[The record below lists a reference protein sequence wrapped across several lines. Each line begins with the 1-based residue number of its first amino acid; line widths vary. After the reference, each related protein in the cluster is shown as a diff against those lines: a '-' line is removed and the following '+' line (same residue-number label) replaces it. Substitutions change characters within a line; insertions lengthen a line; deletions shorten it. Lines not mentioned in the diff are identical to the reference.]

1 MAAAGDRIGNF
12 TLVRQ
17 LGAGGMGETWEAVRQ
32 TGHDFEQRVAI
43 KLAAAGTLDSPDAL
57 AAFRSEAA
65 LAASLRH
72 PNIAGVLD
80 IDERSGH
87 IVCELVDGADLRAVL
102 RAAPG
107 GKLEVAVLVHVLA
120 QIARGLSHAHR
131 RVLRG
136 KLSPVIHRDMSPGN
150 VVVDYD
156 GNVKIVDFGIA
167 KATATPDVSET
178 IKGKLSYMAPEQAM
192 GVRMDGRAD
201 QYAVGVIAYEA
212 LTAARPNDGA
222 HEGETLACILG
233 GRHVPLGKRAP
244 HVNPAFVAVI
254 ERMLALRPEQRFASM
269 EAVLDALVPFT
280 PSYTIH
286 RELVPLVVHARQ
298 PHTIVRENGQ
308 FVSRPV
314 AAVPSLAVPSAELA
328 AALSEEPVAGP
339 RPKGTPRRS
348 HAAMPVIGHS
358 ARNLQGRALAGPMQ
372 SAQALISTLS
382 ANAPAP
388 VEPATVVRP
397 RPKPPAA
404 VPHDGETAVSVR
416 ADSRAARSGRPGEGG
431 ALERLLASRGFW
443 QALTLLGAVMLGL
456 VAWIALSP
464 DALLWLGPSASSPTV
479 MPTRAV
485 FAPGPPAA
493 AATTS
498 ATPTRL
504 AQGSELGAAASA
516 KPAAISGAGD
526 ALKGVGSDPP
536 PSAAGAAERP
546 TLASSV
552 SGQRGAFAADAVVDP
567 VVANLPLGKAGRHHA
582 QDKLNGAAALVRVK
596 VIPRGRVWIDHELRG
611 EANPGLEI
619 SLAPGKHVVA
629 AGRDAPIESR
639 SIELQPGAS
648 ELVAFE
654 IDDK

>member
-43 KLAAAGTLDSPDAL
+43 KLAAPGTLDSPDAL
-57 AAFRSEAA
+57 SAFRSEAA

-107 GKLEVAVLVHVLA
+107 GKLEVSVLVHVLA

-167 KATATPDVSET
+167 KATATPDVSES

-192 GVRMDGRAD
+192 GARMDGRAD

-244 HVNPAFVAVI
+244 HLNAAFVAVI

-314 AAVPSLAVPSAELA
+314 AAVPSLAVHSAELA
-328 AALSEEPVAGP
+328 AGLSDEPVAGLSS
-339 RPKGTPRRS
+339 KAAPRRP

-358 ARNLQGRALAGPMQ
+358 ALNVQGRALAGPMQ

-382 ANAPAP
+382 ANVPTPA
-388 VEPATVVRP
+388 EPATVVRP

-404 VPHDGETAVSVR
+404 LPQDGVTALSVG
-416 ADSRAARSGRPGEGG
+416 AGSRAARGGRPGEHG
-431 ALERLLASRGFW
+431 ALQRLLASRGFW
-443 QALTLLGAVMLGL
+443 QGLTLLGAVLLGL

-464 DALLWLGPSASSPTV
+464 DALLWLGPSASAPSVTPG
-479 MPTRAV
+479 RAV
-485 FAPGPPAA
+485 FAPSPP
-493 AATTS
+493 T
-498 ATPTRL
+498 
-504 AQGSELGAAASA
+504 
-516 KPAAISGAGD
+516 
-526 ALKGVGSDPP
+526 
-536 PSAAGAAERP
+536 AAGPAERP
-546 TLASSV
+546 TLASSL
-552 SGQRGAFAADAVVDP
+552 SGPRGASALDGVAPAAADR
-567 VVANLPLGKAGRHHA
+567 VANPAGGH
-582 QDKLNGAAALVRVK
+582 QVQTVGAAALVRVK
-596 VIPRGRVWIDHELRG
+596 VIPWGRVWIDHELRG
-611 EANPGLEI
+611 DATPGLEV
-619 SLAPGKHVVA
+619 SLAPGKHVIA

-639 SIELQPGAS
+639 SLELQAGAS
-648 ELVAFE
+648 EIVAFE
-654 IDDK
+654 IEDK

>member
-43 KLAAAGTLDSPDAL
+43 KLAALGTLDSPEAL

-107 GKLEVAVLVHVLA
+107 GKLEVSVLVHVLA

-167 KATATPDVSET
+167 KATASPEVSET
-178 IKGKLSYMAPEQAM
+178 IRGKLSYMAPEQAM
-192 GVRMDGRAD
+192 GVRMDGRVD

-233 GRHVPLGKRAP
+233 GRHLPLGKRAP
-244 HVNPAFVAVI
+244 HLNAAFVAVI

-280 PSYTIH
+280 PSLTIH

-328 AALSEEPVAGP
+328 AALTDEATCALSP
-339 RPKGTPRRS
+339 RATPRRP
-348 HAAMPVIGHS
+348 HGPMPAIGP
-358 ARNLQGRALAGPMQ
+358 AGLNLQGRALAGPVHQ
-372 SAQALISTLS
+372 AQALISTLS
-382 ANAPAP
+382 ANVSVP
-388 VEPATVVRP
+388 VEPATIVRP
-397 RPKPPAA
+397 RPQPPAA
-404 VPHDGETAVSVR
+404 VPQDGVTVVSVR
-416 ADSRAARSGRPGEGG
+416 GVSRAAAATRETERGV
-431 ALERLLASRGFW
+431 LERLLASRGFW
-443 QALTLLGAVMLGL
+443 QGLTLLGALMLAL

-464 DALLWLGPSASSPTV
+464 DALLWLGPSASRP
-479 MPTRAV
+479 
-485 FAPGPPAA
+485 
-493 AATTS
+493 
-498 ATPTRL
+498 
-504 AQGSELGAAASA
+504 ASA
-516 KPAAISGAGD
+516 STRVVFVPASPASAAPVNPAAISGVSHTRRGD
-526 ALKGVGSDPP
+526 GSSPP
-536 PSAAGAAERP
+536 PTAAGAAERP

-552 SGQRGAFAADAVVDP
+552 SGQHGAFAADVVSPAASDP
-567 VVANLPLGKAGRHHA
+567 AVANPPLSKAGRRHL
-582 QDKLNGAAALVRVK
+582 QDKLVAGPALMRVK
-596 VIPRGRVWIDHELRG
+596 VLPWGRVWIDHELRG
-611 EANPGLEI
+611 EASPALEL
-619 SLAPGKHVVA
+619 SLAAGKHLVA
-629 AGRDAPIESR
+629 VGRDAPLESR
-639 SIELQPGAS
+639 SIELLPGAS
-648 ELVAFE
+648 EVVAFDIE
-654 IDDK
+654 DK